1 MSEERNSALRTT
13 PRLRQTFALLAL
25 LITATTACASN
36 PAARRA
42 RAISDADRSAKSAVA
57 SENELDAGK
66 IPARTLAV
74 LPFTVADRDTLI
86 RPLGFGLADLL
97 MGDLSRSP
105 EIRLV
110 ERIQTNAMLKELN
123 MVDEGVTDPRTA
135 PRVGK
140 LIGARRLLL
149 GSATLVGGNT
159 VRLDARLVDVIAGTV
174 ADVVSATAP
183 LERVIEA
190 EKALALLLFE
200 RLGITLTPAQRA
212 AVEQRQTTQL
222 AALVAYGRGVEAEA
236 RGDAAGAT
244 AAFEEAS
251 RLDAAFA
258 MARTQASGT
267 TASSQRASSVARVTE
282 LATQAVNAT
291 APVRVAEAA
300 DAPLASGSVISIIF
314 TIRVTP

>member
-1 MSEERNSALRTT
+1 MHEERNPALRTT
-13 PRLRQTFALLAL
+13 RCNRHLFTALAL
-25 LITATTACASN
+25 LLVATTACASN
-36 PAARRA
+36 PASRRA
-42 RAISDADRSAKSAVA
+42 RAISDADKSAKSALA
-57 SENELDAGK
+57 RENELDAGK

-74 LPFTVADRDTLI
+74 LPFSVADRDTLL

-105 EIRLV
+105 EVRLV

-140 LIGARRLLL
+140 LIGARRLLF
-149 GSATLVGGNT
+149 GSASLVGGNT

-183 LERVIEA
+183 LDRVIEA

-222 AALVAYGRGVEAEA
+222 GALVAYGRGVEAEA

-251 RLDAAFA
+251 RLDAAFS

-267 TASSQRASSVARVTE
+267 TATTQRASSVARVTE

-300 DAPLASGSVISIIF
+300 DAPLASGSTIGIIF

>member
-1 MSEERNSALRTT
+1 M
-13 PRLRQTFALLAL
+13 
-25 LITATTACASN
+25 
-36 PAARRA
+36 
-42 RAISDADRSAKSAVA
+42 
-57 SENELDAGK
+57 ENELDAGK

-74 LPFTVADRDTLI
+74 LPFSVADRDTLL

-140 LIGARRLLL
+140 LIGARRLLF
-149 GSATLVGGNT
+149 GSASLVGGNT

-183 LERVIEA
+183 LDRVIEA

-222 AALVAYGRGVEAEA
+222 GALVAYGRGVEAEA

-244 AAFEEAS
+244 AAFEEAA
-251 RLDAAFA
+251 RLDAAFS

-267 TASSQRASSVARVTE
+267 ASTTQRASSVARVTE

-300 DAPLASGSVISIIF
+300 DAPLASGSTIAIIF